1 MQTSQFE
8 AKKIAMRQ
16 DSGGFILTLSV
27 HPDNIC
33 ENIMRDFVGARYQV
47 VMVRLSDD
55 GKPMVREQE
64 YPSKDIVRLAGILC
78 KDPFFHKFLIETGQ
92 INDPSEEAA
101 TDWLRGELL
110 ISSRSEL
117 KENRQAA
124 QQFKFIHQEFQA
136 WKTTT

>member
-1 MQTSQFE
+1 
-8 AKKIAMRQ
+8 
-16 DSGGFILTLSV
+16 
-27 HPDNIC
+27 
-33 ENIMRDFVGARYQV
+33 MRDFVGARYQV
-47 VMVRLSDD
+47 VMVRLADD
-55 GKPMVREQE
+55 GKPMDREQE

-117 KENRQAA
+117 KENKQAA
-124 QQFKFIHQEFQA
+124 QQFKFIHQEFQQ

>member
-1 MQTSQFE
+1 METSQFE

-47 VMVRLSDD
+47 VMVRLADD
-55 GKPMVREQE
+55 GKPMDREQE

-78 KDPFFHKFLIETGQ
+78 KDSFFHKFLIETGQ
-92 INDPSEEAA
+92 INEPSEEAA
-101 TDWLRGELL
+101 TDWLRGELF

-117 KENRQAA
+117 KENKQAA
-124 QQFKFIHQEFQA
+124 QQFKFIHQEFQQ